1 MPFHIPREVEVLD
14 PELWDLPR
22 RLIPADC
29 RDETGTEGR
38 RLTQTHEPEDDR

>member
-1 MPFHIPREVEVLD
+1 MPFHIPREIEVLD

-29 RDETGTEGR
+29 RDETGAEGR
-38 RLTQTHEPEDDR
+38 RLTQTPEQDDDR